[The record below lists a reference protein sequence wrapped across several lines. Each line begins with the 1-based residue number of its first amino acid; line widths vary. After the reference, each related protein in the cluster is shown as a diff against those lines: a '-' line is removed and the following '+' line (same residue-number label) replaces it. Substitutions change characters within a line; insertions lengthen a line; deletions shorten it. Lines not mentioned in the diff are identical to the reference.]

1 MAGAGPLR
9 FGIDLGGT
17 KTEIVVLAGDDIV
30 LRRRAP
36 TPRGYDGLL
45 DGIAV
50 LLAEAE
56 RTVGARAGA
65 VGIGT
70 PGSLSPATGLIR
82 NANSTLLNGRPL
94 DRDLSA
100 RLDRPVRLANDADC
114 FALAEARA
122 GAARGART
130 VFGVIIGTGV
140 GGGIVVSEAG
150 GGRLHSGPNAI
161 AGEWGHN
168 ALPRPAPEEMPGPTC
183 WCGRRGCI
191 EAWCSGPGLAGD
203 HARRTGRALTA
214 EQIAARAADGESAA
228 VAALARHLDRLGR
241 SLAAVVNVLDPE
253 IIVLG
258 GGLSNLPG
266 LAAGLPAAIRP
277 HVFSDCFSTS
287 VRPNALGD
295 SAGVIGAAWLWRAD
309 ELEAA

>member
-17 KTEIVVLAGDDIV
+17 KTEIVVLAGDEIV

-36 TPRGYDGLL
+36 TPGGYSGGYDGLL
-45 DGIAV
+45 DGIAT
-50 LLAEAE
+50 LLTEAE

-65 VGIGT
+65 VGVGT

-122 GAARGART
+122 GAARDAGT
-130 VFGVIIGTGV
+130 VFGTILGTGV
-140 GGGIVVSEAG
+140 GGGIVA

-168 ALPRPAPEEMPGPTC
+168 ALPRPAPDETPGPAC

-191 EAWCSGPGLAGD
+191 EAWCSGPGLAAD
-203 HARRTGRALTA
+203 HARRTGHALTA
-214 EQIAARAADGESAA
+214 ELIAARAGDGESAA
-228 VAALARHLDRLGR
+228 EATLARHLDRLGR
-241 SLAAVVNVLDPE
+241 SLAGVVNVLDPE
-253 IIVLG
+253 VIVLG

-266 LAAGLPAAIRP
+266 LTEGLPAAMRP